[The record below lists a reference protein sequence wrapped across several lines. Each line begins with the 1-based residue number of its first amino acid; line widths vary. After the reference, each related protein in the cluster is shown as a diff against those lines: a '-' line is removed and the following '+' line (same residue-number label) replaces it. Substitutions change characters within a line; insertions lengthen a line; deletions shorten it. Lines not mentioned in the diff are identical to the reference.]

1 MKEKEGLV
9 GELPVR
15 APLSSPPLYRYLSG
29 GGVWGEF
36 ELPGA
41 HNDTHLTGEGR
52 RMCWWEIEAYAGSN
66 LGLELFQGEGQA
78 IFTVFGTNS
87 WNS

>member
-1 MKEKEGLV
+1 MKEREGLV
-9 GELPVR
+9 GALPVS
-15 APLSSPPLYRYLSG
+15 APLSSPPLCRYLSE
-29 GGVWGEF
+29 GGVGGEF

-41 HNDTHLTGEGR
+41 LSDTHLTEEGR

-78 IFTVFGTNS
+78 TFTVFGSYS